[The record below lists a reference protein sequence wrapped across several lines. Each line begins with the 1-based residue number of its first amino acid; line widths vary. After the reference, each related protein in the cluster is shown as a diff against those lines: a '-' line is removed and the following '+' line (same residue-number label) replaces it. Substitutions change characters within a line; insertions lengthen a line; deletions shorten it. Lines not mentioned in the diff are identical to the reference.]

1 MLCTTI
7 GQIHNKLDIC
17 TQYSS
22 KDSHQLEENCLG
34 SSTCEEDVCAL
45 IDHTMNMREQCIAAA
60 EKGKSMFWGIN
71 KNREFWKFP
80 FLEIVHLCLCQAQ
93 KSRMTI
99 VILPSWVIYYFHTYR
114 PNLEKLNH
122 CTTCIYHILWELL
135 GRNCLHP
142 LSLT

>member
-1 MLCTTI
+1 MWKGCT
-7 GQIHNKLDIC
+7 
-17 TQYSS
+17 
-22 KDSHQLEENCLG
+22 
-34 SSTCEEDVCAL
+34 VCAL
-45 IDHTMNMREQCIAAA
+45 IDHTMNMRQQCIAAA

-93 KSRMTI
+93 KSRMTM
-99 VILPSWVIYYFHTYR
+99 VILPSWVIYYFHTSR

-135 GRNCLHP
+135 GRNCLHA
-142 LSLT
+142 LSLTQIIRTELSLIVSLPPGNPSYYNPSQLL